1 MSGLVLGIVL
11 PVLLLL
17 LLLLLLLIR
26 HVSIPHVKMYGA

>member
-11 PVLLLL
+11 PVLLL